1 MPDFP
6 VETHFLPAQTPD
18 LALDLS
24 VLSEVSDVQTVG
36 HNNAFLAATH
46 PTPAPLQT
54 NQVSQAVTLKEILKL
69 KTKMNELAVKV
80 ASFTS
85 EPFEKY
91 VLSQAE
97 LESMVSPED
106 RKEILDDKI
115 ASLER
120 ILHSKTAPA
129 APPQAKQET
138 APIMGPMHDA
148 GYASTYAATVLSKQ
162 AVPPDQR
169 QTKTNDCG
177 QIKDLKW
184 NIPCRANYVP
194 KLPLNDGGWWPKASR
209 RRCRRRH
216 ETAAHRRRRGQLR
229 ELRQRAGR
237 RDSRDDAAA
246 DLLAASRRAA
256 VAAPASVAAQ
266 SRRRRRL
273 QARRYRDRRDAAAAD
288 LDRRDAAAP
297 ARSLLPSS
305 GFSVVPLRNFWILG
319 QSL

>member
-1 MPDFP
+1 MYSAVDNSGGCSPSYAVSPIVNENSMPEFLVD
-6 VETHFLPAQTPD
+6 THFRHAQTAD
-18 LALDLS
+18 LAVDL
-24 VLSEVSDVQTVG
+24 SDVQTWG
-36 HNNAFLAATH
+36 HNNDFLAATH

-54 NQVSQAVTLKEILKL
+54 NQVSQASQPPVTLKEILKL

-91 VLSQAE
+91 VLSQAD
-97 LESMVSPED
+97 LESMVSLED

-129 APPQAKQET
+129 APPQAKKET

-184 NIPCRANYVP
+184 NMPCRANYVP
-194 KLPLNDGGWWPKASR
+194 IWPLNDGPE
-209 RRCRRRH
+209 H
-216 ETAAHRRRRGQLR
+216 EPN
-229 ELRQRAGR
+229 
-237 RDSRDDAAA
+237 A
-246 DLLAASRRAA
+246 DLQRSPTSMQDCQL
-256 VAAPASVAAQ
+256 PF
-266 SRRRRRL
+266 RRL
-273 QARRYRDRRDAAAAD
+273 TKDEYLRHCVPPHCQEKVNYRLAK
-288 LDRRDAAAP
+288 LKEENGKK
-297 ARSLLPSS
+297 SWKIS
-305 GFSVVPLRNFWILG
+305 PLEFLSWCCYYILWAYEREK
-319 QSL
+319 